1 MDDYIVKLTTQAEKH
16 LQEITQY
23 ITHELKAPEAALH
36 LLDILENFIE

>member
-23 ITHELKAPEAALH
+23 IKHELKAPEAALLSH
-36 LLDILENFIE
+36 PLNVFLNV